1 MLYVVFH
8 SVNRRRHERQGH
20 FALAELPPRVNRSIL
35 IAPCGLHLC
44 LQSAGSRSDSVIEAF
59 NFRPER

>member
-1 MLYVVFH
+1 MFLALL
-8 SVNRRRHERQGH
+8 QDH
-20 FALAELPPRVNRSIL
+20 FTLAELPSQVNRSSLIDAL
-35 IAPCGLHLC
+35 IAPFGLHLC